1 MEHHRPA
8 DLARLIH
15 PRSIALVGASERA
28 GSIGERTLTNLLT
41 HSELAGP
48 LCLVNPSRAEPRG
61 QRCWPS
67 VAARPATPHGG
78 GGARRGQRGWPS
90 VAALPATPD
99 VVVVAVPASGVL
111 AVIGDCAARGVA
123 FAVILSSGF

>member
-28 GSIGERTLTNLLT
+28 GSIGERTLTNLLP

-48 LCLVNPSRAEPRG
+48 LYLVNPSRAELRG
-61 QRCWPS
+61 QRCWS
-67 VAARPATPHGG
+67 
-78 GGARRGQRGWPS
+78 S
-90 VAALPATPD
+90 VAALPSTPD
-99 VVVVAVPASGVL
+99 VVLVAVPASGVL
-111 AVIGDCAARGVA
+111 AVIGDCAARCVA
-123 FAVILSSGF
+123 FAVILSSGFGEAGDQGRRQ

>member
-15 PRSIALVGASERA
+15 PRSIALAGASERA
-28 GSIGERTLTNLLT
+28 GRIRERTLPNRLT
-41 HSELAGP
+41 PSDRPAP
-48 LCLVNPSRAEPRG
+48 RYLVNPSRAELRG
-61 QRCWPS
+61 QRCGPS
-67 VAARPATPHGG
+67 VAAR
-78 GGARRGQRGWPS
+78 
-90 VAALPATPD
+90 PATPD

-123 FAVILSSGF
+123 FAVILSSGFGEAGDQGR